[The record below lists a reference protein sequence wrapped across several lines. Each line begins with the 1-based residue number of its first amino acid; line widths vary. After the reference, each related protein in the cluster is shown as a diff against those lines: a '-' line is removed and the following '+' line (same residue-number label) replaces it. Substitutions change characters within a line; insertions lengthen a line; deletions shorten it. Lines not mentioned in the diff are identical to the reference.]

1 MNSLPEIES
10 TYRSQLQETQQRI
23 ASAKQ
28 QIYRIALLRISVF
41 AGGVVATVYA
51 WPLGAVVV
59 VPVMLLFLV
68 AFLYLVKVHNRC
80 FYKKDYLEKKAEV
93 NAQELQ
99 ALGYDFSAFNAGE
112 EYIDP
117 AHSYSYD
124 LDLFGNSSLFQS
136 LNRTVIRRGE
146 LTLAEWMK
154 HPLLKK
160 EAIINRQEA
169 VQELTANRVFRQKFR
184 VLGLLYKGKLADED
198 EIRQWAQSPSR
209 YYQKRVPKLL
219 SVLIPVANAITLSLL
234 LLDVIPAS
242 LFVLQVV
249 IFALASTIYSRNIT
263 KIQSV
268 YGAKMQILNT
278 YSKLIEL
285 IENQS
290 FRTANLGQLQL
301 RFKQGNHSACLA
313 VHKLSKLLNG
323 LDQRNNI
330 LVAFVLNG
338 LMFWELRQMMRIE
351 AWKEAHASQLPDWL
365 DALGEM
371 DAYCSLATFAYNHP
385 DYVYPRVA
393 VDTFCMKATA
403 MGHPLMRRDKCVR
416 NDVCITAQPAFLV
429 VTGANMAGKSTYLRT
444 VGVNYLMACAGFP
457 VWADEMEV
465 YPAQLATSLRTTDS
479 LNENES
485 YFFAELKRLKSIID
499 RRLAGD
505 ELFIILDEIL
515 KGTNSID
522 KQKGSLALIK
532 QFMTLQVNGIIAT
545 HDLQLGTL
553 ADVYPGQI
561 KNYCFEAD
569 ITHNE
574 LTFSYRVREGVAQN
588 MNACFLMKKMGIAI
602 A

>member
-1 MNSLPEIES
+1 
-10 TYRSQLQETQQRI
+10 
-23 ASAKQ
+23 
-28 QIYRIALLRISVF
+28 
-41 AGGVVATVYA
+41 
-51 WPLGAVVV
+51 
-59 VPVMLLFLV
+59 
-68 AFLYLVKVHNRC
+68 VHNRC
-80 FYKKDYLEKKAEV
+80 FYKKDYLEKKGEV

-112 EYIDP
+112 EFIDP

-278 YSKLIEL
+278 HSKLIEL

-313 VHKLSKLLNG
+313 LHKLSKLLNG
-323 LDQRNNI
+323 LDHATI
-330 LVAFVLNG
+330 SWLLLCSTDYVLG
-338 LMFWELRQMMRIE
+338 MRQMMPSRHG
-351 AWKEAHASQLPDWL
+351 KKLTLRNCPTGSMRGRDGCVLFT
-365 DALGEM
+365 G
-371 DAYCSLATFAYNHP
+371 TFAYNHP

-393 VDTFCMKATA
+393 VDTFA
-403 MGHPLMRRDKCVR
+403 
-416 NDVCITAQPAFLV
+416 
-429 VTGANMAGKSTYLRT
+429 
-444 VGVNYLMACAGFP
+444 
-457 VWADEMEV
+457 
-465 YPAQLATSLRTTDS
+465 
-479 LNENES
+479 
-485 YFFAELKRLKSIID
+485 
-499 RRLAGD
+499 
-505 ELFIILDEIL
+505 
-515 KGTNSID
+515 
-522 KQKGSLALIK
+522 
-532 QFMTLQVNGIIAT
+532 
-545 HDLQLGTL
+545 
-553 ADVYPGQI
+553 
-561 KNYCFEAD
+561 
-569 ITHNE
+569 
-574 LTFSYRVREGVAQN
+574 
-588 MNACFLMKKMGIAI
+588 
-602 A
+602 

>member
-10 TYRSQLQETQQRI
+10 TYRSQLLETQQRI

-112 EYIDP
+112 EFIDP

-249 IFALASTIYSRNIT
+249 IFALAVLFIPETSPKYSRFT
-263 KIQSV
+263 V
-268 YGAKMQILNT
+268 
-278 YSKLIEL
+278 
-285 IENQS
+285 
-290 FRTANLGQLQL
+290 
-301 RFKQGNHSACLA
+301 
-313 VHKLSKLLNG
+313 
-323 LDQRNNI
+323 
-330 LVAFVLNG
+330 
-338 LMFWELRQMMRIE
+338 
-351 AWKEAHASQLPDWL
+351 
-365 DALGEM
+365 
-371 DAYCSLATFAYNHP
+371 
-385 DYVYPRVA
+385 
-393 VDTFCMKATA
+393 
-403 MGHPLMRRDKCVR
+403 RRCK
-416 NDVCITAQPAFLV
+416 F
-429 VTGANMAGKSTYLRT
+429 
-444 VGVNYLMACAGFP
+444 
-457 VWADEMEV
+457 
-465 YPAQLATSLRTTDS
+465 
-479 LNENES
+479 
-485 YFFAELKRLKSIID
+485 
-499 RRLAGD
+499 
-505 ELFIILDEIL
+505 
-515 KGTNSID
+515 
-522 KQKGSLALIK
+522 
-532 QFMTLQVNGIIAT
+532 
-545 HDLQLGTL
+545 
-553 ADVYPGQI
+553 
-561 KNYCFEAD
+561 
-569 ITHNE
+569 
-574 LTFSYRVREGVAQN
+574 
-588 MNACFLMKKMGIAI
+588 
-602 A
+602 